1 MLVVVAPSVRIGG
14 RGGGTKACME
24 NCAVPPG
31 GGSVIVL
38 APPAKVGTLPTM
50 EDAETPPVLEKLLLA
65 ALRNEFMTVVTSPP
79 AGPTF
84 PVVFPLPPL
93 ESEPVE
99 IVAVLA

>member
-1 MLVVVAPSVRIGG
+1 
-14 RGGGTKACME
+14 
-24 NCAVPPG
+24 
-31 GGSVIVL
+31 
-38 APPAKVGTLPTM
+38 M